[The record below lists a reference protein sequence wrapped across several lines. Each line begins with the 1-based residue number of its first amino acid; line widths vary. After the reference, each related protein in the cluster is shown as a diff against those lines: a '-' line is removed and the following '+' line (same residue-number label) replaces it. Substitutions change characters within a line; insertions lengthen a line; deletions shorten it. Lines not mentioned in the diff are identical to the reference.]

1 MNGLQSPEALTDL
14 YRDLRDRPVLPLLLV
29 VLVAGIA
36 IVPIAL
42 SSKSTTQPVAPPP
55 PAVTVAKKSDVPAG
69 QVKVSDPGVRVYQQ
83 RLSGDSPKNPFTGGP
98 ANPSSI
104 ASSTSTSTPSS
115 ATSSSGSTATTTGS
129 TATTGS
135 TTPSTT
141 PTGGTTQ
148 VQTTTENKF
157 FFYRVKVKTG
167 PVGGKMTVHDNV
179 KAVTS
184 LPTKQVP
191 AAAFIGVTTNNNFQ
205 AQSAVFLVNSGVSLV
220 SGTGSCALTG
230 TQCQLLSLKPGDHAD
245 LTWTDGVSYRLTLLK
260 FNLIERNKLPSS
272 QNGKGQG
279 GGGSGDSGPTGRT
292 EGGWQG
298 PGSHNFTF

>member
-29 VLVAGIA
+29 VLIAGIA

-42 SSKSTTQPVAPPP
+42 SSKSNTEAVPPP
-55 PAVTVAKKSDVPAG
+55 PIALTVGKKSNAPAG

-83 RLSGDSPKNPFTGGP
+83 RLAGDNAKNPFSGGP
-98 ANPSSI
+98 ASSSSTS
-104 ASSTSTSTPSS
+104 ATTSTSTSTSTSS
-115 ATSSSGSTATTTGS
+115 TTSSGSTAT

-135 TTPSTT
+135 TTPTT
-141 PTGGTTQ
+141 TSTGGTTQ
-148 VQTTTENKF
+148 PQTTTENKY
-157 FFYRVKVKTG
+157 FFYRVKVKSG

-184 LPTKQVP
+184 LPTQQVP

-220 SGTGSCALTG
+220 SGTGSCALAG

-245 LTWTDGVSYRLTLLK
+245 LTWTDGLSYRVTLLK
-260 FNLIERNKLPSS
+260 FNLIERNNPPTA
-272 QNGKGQG
+272 QNGKGK
-279 GGGSGDSGPTGRT
+279 GSGSGNSGPTGRS